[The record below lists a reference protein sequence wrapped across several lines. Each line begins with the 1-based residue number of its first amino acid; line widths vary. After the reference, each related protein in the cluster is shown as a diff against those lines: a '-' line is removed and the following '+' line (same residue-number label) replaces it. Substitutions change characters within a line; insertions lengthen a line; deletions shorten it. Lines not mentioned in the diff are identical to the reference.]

1 VRVVYVGRGSTG
13 HDRRFVQAW
22 AAGGADVD
30 AIEAQGMPR
39 DELAARL
46 ADLAPDVVHT
56 GPVTSPA
63 ADVAAV
69 WDGPLIATSWS
80 FDLLADVDHDPE
92 DRRRAESVLKRAD
105 LVFVDNAGPRRVAV
119 ELGAS
124 PDSIVEFP
132 WGVDAGWLASHHRAR
147 RPEGETI
154 FLSTRRHEP
163 IYRVGDVLQ
172 AFLAIAGDYP
182 GIRLRLAGSGSL
194 SPGLEASASASPHGD
209 RVEFLGEVDNDVLPA
224 VYADADV
231 YVTTSSVDGS
241 SVSLLE
247 AMAGG
252 VPVVASRIEG
262 NAQWVT
268 PETGLDYPL
277 GDVAALAEL
286 LRGFATPGDPV
297 ASGADRRAAAALQ
310 LVRERADWDATVRRF
325 PGFAAAAIERAT
337 ARRATVG
344 P

>member
-13 HDRRFVQAW
+13 HDRRFVDAW
-22 AAGGADVD
+22 RASGADVA
-30 AIEAQGMPR
+30 AIEAEGMSPQVLGALIA
-39 DELAARL
+39 EA
-46 ADLAPDVVHT
+46 APDVVHT

-63 ADVAAV
+63 AEVAAV

-80 FDLLADVDHDPE
+80 FDLLSDIDRDPA
-92 DRRRAESVLKRAD
+92 DRRRAIDVLQRAD
-105 LVFVDNAGPRRVAV
+105 LVHVDNAGPRRVAL
-119 ELGAS
+119 ELGAP

-132 WGVDAGWLASHHRAR
+132 WGVDALWLASRHRSR
-147 RPEGETI
+147 RPEGETV

-163 IYRVGDVLQ
+163 IYRVGDVVQ
-172 AFLAIAGDYP
+172 AFLAIAGDHP
-182 GIRLRLAGSGSL
+182 GIVLRIAGSGSL
-194 SPGLEASASASPHGD
+194 TTQLEAAAAASPSGD
-209 RVEFLGEVDNDVLPA
+209 RVEFLGEVDNDALPA
-224 VYADADV
+224 VYGDADV

-252 VPVVASRIEG
+252 VPVIASRIEG

-277 GDVAALAEL
+277 GDVTALAGL
-286 LRGFATPGDPV
+286 MRGFATAGDPI
-297 ASGADRRAAAALQ
+297 ASGADDRAAAALQ

-325 PGFAAAAIERAT
+325 PGFAATAIDRAA
-337 ARRATVG
+337 ARLAEAG